1 LEFNK
6 IRDKNN
12 HLDFI
17 YFKFFFSSILV
28 NKNKLHFEFIFH
40 DYLIQTGS
48 INDQLIFTFD
58 GPNGKNQP
66 VVNKSNL
73 IIEKFCSLVS

>member
-1 LEFNK
+1 GDPK
-6 IRDKNN
+6 IYRAKIIKNIEN
-12 HLDFI
+12 EKI
-17 YFKFFFSSILV
+17 

-66 VVNKSNL
+66 FHKTKILTPFS
-73 IIEKFCSLVS
+73 I